1 MIRLLIK
8 HGADIYASNKNGLN
22 MLHVSAQGEAPVSL
36 AYFLEKGL
44 QIDSRDISGR
54 TPMHHAANIG
64 NGLWIGF
71 AVA

>member
-1 MIRLLIK
+1 
-8 HGADIYASNKNGLN
+8 